1 MKKRLSLLIVCALLL
16 AAILPA
22 QAFAAEPVKIEV
34 TGVPADLYVGADVA
48 TKQTITLTVKGQ
60 PFPIDY
66 VAMRP
71 VLASSYDVAGWQ
83 EGGKIT
89 KAGDYVINI
98 GIERSPRLKYT
109 GVSSVTVNGIPAVEF
124 GSFAKVIDSFRE
136 DGETWY
142 SLDVKLADYTARE
155 VKSLR
160 DNGKIYV
167 DTYLPYDGTLY
178 IKCFIKVTETKPVD
192 TGLPFTDV
200 AASDWFCN
208 FLKPAYESGIV
219 GGATASTYSP
229 KGQLTHGQIMVMI
242 ANLHSK
248 QKGDGFKGS
257 SVAGDHWAA
266 SFRDYCKAEGIIDGR
281 FDEVLD
287 KPVTRAEMAYYF
299 ANTLTAESYQ
309 NKKDVSLNDIAE
321 ESCKAEI
328 EKLVAA
334 DIVGGYSD
342 GTFKPENL
350 VTRAEAAVFVSNIL
364 NAMAE

>member
-1 MKKRLSLLIVCALLL
+1 MKRRLSLLILCALLI
-16 AAILPA
+16 AAVLPV
-22 QAFAAEPVKIEV
+22 QAFAAEPLKIEV
-34 TGVPADLYVGADVA
+34 TGVPATLYVGADVP
-48 TKQTITLTVKGQ
+48 TTQTITLTVKGQ
-60 PFPIDY
+60 SFPIDY
-66 VAMRP
+66 IAMQP
-71 VLASSYDVAGWQ
+71 VLASSYDVNGWQ

-98 GIERSPRLKYT
+98 GIERSPRLKYS
-109 GVSSVTVNGIPAVEF
+109 GVSSVTVNGTPAAEF
-124 GSFAKVIDSFRE
+124 GSFAKVVDSFRE

-155 VKSLR
+155 VKALR

-219 GGATASTYSP
+219 GGTTATTYSP
-229 KGQLTHGQIMVMI
+229 AGQLTHGQIMVMV

-248 QKGDGFKGS
+248 QKEDGFKGS
-257 SVAGDHWAA
+257 AVAGDHWAA
-266 SFRDYCKAEGIIDGR
+266 SFRDYCKAEGMIDDR

-299 ANTLTAESYQ
+299 ANTLTAESYK

-321 ESCKAEI
+321 ENCKAEI

-342 GTFKPENL
+342 GTFRPANL